1 MVEVSY
7 VQGVQGRLKQP
18 QARFL
23 WKGLQGG
30 RGEHHAM
37 CGIAGFVDFGTM
49 DGLDRLATLGQMCQ
63 AILHRGPDDQGTVLR
78 GPAALGMRR
87 LSIIDVGG
95 GRQPIFNEDGRI
107 AVVFNG
113 EIYNHLELRH
123 ELESRGHRFQTQSDT
138 EVIVHGYEEYGL
150 DCVTRLRGMFG
161 FAIWDSRDETLLLA
175 RDRVGKKPLH
185 YAQLN
190 DALVFGSEIKSI
202 LQHPSIRREVNYDA
216 LSSFLSFGYVPDP
229 LTAFHGISK
238 LPPGHILTLRNG
250 VVQVK
255 PYWDFPSYSSDQ
267 TVPMR
272 SEESYVTDLRM
283 HLEDAVKVRLIS
295 EVPLG
300 AFLSGG
306 IDSSTVVGLMTKLTG
321 RPVKTFSIGFSEGS
335 HDELVHARITARHFE
350 SDHHEFVVTPDICG
364 LVREIVW
371 HHDEPFGDS
380 SSIPTYM
387 VSKMAREHVTV
398 VLSGD
403 GGDEVFGGYTRYLT
417 DQRRAY
423 FDRMPSV
430 LKRTVLRP
438 LVERMPRSW
447 YGRNFLYNMSLDEAG
462 RYLHSLNLFSADAKQ
477 GILSQYGHTLLNGYR
492 PDMLF
497 RRLFNSPNSPERLEH
512 LLYLDSK
519 TYLPGDILAKVDRMS
534 MAHSIEARSPLLD
547 HKLIEYAG
555 TLPSAFKLHHGVTKY
570 ILKQAVEGL
579 IPAEII
585 HRPKHGFSV
594 PLEKWLRKELQPM
607 LHDLLLDR
615 TARARGLLDQA
626 GVSEVM
632 AEHQRGRRDHSQQL
646 WALLSLEVWF
656 RMFIDR
662 APDLAFDGAKEAAL
676 SGA

>member
-1 MVEVSY
+1 
-7 VQGVQGRLKQP
+7 
-18 QARFL
+18 
-23 WKGLQGG
+23 
-30 RGEHHAM
+30 
-37 CGIAGFVDFGTM
+37 
-49 DGLDRLATLGQMCQ
+49 
-63 AILHRGPDDQGTVLR
+63 
-78 GPAALGMRR
+78 
-87 LSIIDVGG
+87 
-95 GRQPIFNEDGRI
+95 
-107 AVVFNG
+107 
-113 EIYNHLELRH
+113 
-123 ELESRGHRFQTQSDT
+123 
-138 EVIVHGYEEYGL
+138 
-150 DCVTRLRGMFG
+150 
-161 FAIWDSRDETLLLA
+161 
-175 RDRVGKKPLH
+175 
-185 YAQLN
+185 
-190 DALVFGSEIKSI
+190 
-202 LQHPSIRREVNYDA
+202 
-216 LSSFLSFGYVPDP
+216 
-229 LTAFHGISK
+229 
-238 LPPGHILTLRNG
+238 
-250 VVQVK
+250 
-255 PYWDFPSYSSDQ
+255 
-267 TVPMR
+267 
-272 SEESYVTDLRM
+272 
-283 HLEDAVKVRLIS
+283 
-295 EVPLG
+295 
-300 AFLSGG
+300 
-306 IDSSTVVGLMTKLTG
+306 
-321 RPVKTFSIGFSEGS
+321 
-335 HDELVHARITARHFE
+335 
-350 SDHHEFVVTPDICG
+350 
-364 LVREIVW
+364 
-371 HHDEPFGDS
+371 
-380 SSIPTYM
+380 
-387 VSKMAREHVTV
+387 
-398 VLSGD
+398 
-403 GGDEVFGGYTRYLT
+403 
-417 DQRRAY
+417 
-423 FDRMPSV
+423 
-430 LKRTVLRP
+430 
-438 LVERMPRSW
+438 
-447 YGRNFLYNMSLDEAG
+447 MSLDEAG

>member
-1 MVEVSY
+1 
-7 VQGVQGRLKQP
+7 
-18 QARFL
+18 
-23 WKGLQGG
+23 
-30 RGEHHAM
+30 M
-37 CGIAGFVDFGTM
+37 CGIAGFVDSGKM
-49 DGLDRLATLGQMCQ
+49 DRRDRSVTLDRMCQ

-87 LSIIDVGG
+87 LSIIDVAG

-113 EIYNHLELRH
+113 EIYNYLELRH
-123 ELESRGHRFQTQSDT
+123 ELERCGHRFHTQSDT

-150 DCVTRLRGMFG
+150 DCVRRLRGMFG
-161 FAIWDSRDETLLLA
+161 IAIWDSRDETLLLA
-175 RDRVGKKPLH
+175 RDRIGKKPLH

-190 DALVFGSEIKSI
+190 DVFVFGSEIKSI
-202 LQHPSIRREVNYDA
+202 LQHPSIKRDVNYEA

-238 LPPGHILTLRNG
+238 LPPGHTLTFRNG
-250 VVQVK
+250 VAQVK
-255 PYWDFPSYSSDQ
+255 PYWDFPSYAPDQ
-267 TVPMR
+267 AVPMR
-272 SEESYVTDLRM
+272 SEEDYVRDLRM

-335 HDELVHARITARHFE
+335 HDELLHARITARHFE
-350 SDHHEFVVTPDICG
+350 SDHHEFVITPDICG
-364 LVREIVW
+364 LVSEIVW
-371 HHDEPFGDS
+371 HHDEPFGDA

-387 VSKMAREHVTV
+387 VAKMAREHVTV

-403 GGDEVFGGYTRYLT
+403 GGDEVFGGYTRYLI
-417 DQRRAY
+417 DRERAY
-423 FDRMPSV
+423 FDKLPSV
-430 LKRTVLRP
+430 MKRALLQP

-447 YGRNFLYNMSLDEAG
+447 YGRNFLYNMSLDQTE
-462 RYLHSLNLFSADAKQ
+462 RYIHSMSLFHADAKR
-477 GILSQYGHTLLNGYR
+477 GILSQHSHTLLNGYR
-492 PDMLF
+492 PETSF
-497 RRLFNSPNSPERLEH
+497 RRLFNSPDSPERLER

-534 MAHSIEARSPLLD
+534 MAHSVEARSPLLD
-547 HKLIEYAG
+547 HKLIEFAS
-555 TLPSAFKLHHGVTKY
+555 TLPSAFKVHGGETKY
-570 ILKQAVEGL
+570 ILKRAVEGL
-579 IPAEII
+579 IPAQII

-594 PLEKWLRKELQPM
+594 PLETWLRHELNPM

-615 TARARGLLDQA
+615 TATARGFLNTA
-626 GVSEVM
+626 GVEEVM
-632 AEHQRGRRDHSQQL
+632 AEHQRGRRDHSQRL

-656 RMFIDR
+656 RTFIDR
-662 APDLAFDGAKEAAL
+662 APELSFVGGKEATL
-676 SGA
+676 SRV